1 MRVLNKRWIGVGLAI
16 LFAASLFALG
26 GSSRYS
32 NLFNSDNFVA
42 NVSGT
47 NISTT
52 QFVRALDMNVSQ
64 FAQMIGSDLS
74 AEQIKAFQIHQLVLQ
89 NLVNNA
95 IFENEFDKIS
105 FTLDDSTIAKKTK
118 ERFPNLYINNKINDD
133 ALNSFLRQ
141 QRLKIEDLVNIIN
154 YETRASVF
162 DELFFETNY
171 PSEVSKIINMVNNQS
186 RKIKLIKIP
195 FEKITVPNFNIEN
208 INNNNED
215 LKNYYAEN
223 TKDYIQEERRDLS
236 YIIIDKLLYSDKFT
250 PNKTEIENYFSEN
263 KNLFLIPEKRSF
275 KQFNFKSKEKAEDFR
290 VRVKGLNQDEITTF
304 SRENNIIFNN
314 FENLDKNQVL
324 EDLSNV
330 IFSLQK
336 DDISEVVSTAIA
348 FHVIILDNISYEK
361 QSLYGEVEEEIKLT
375 LTDIQLNNFFND
387 LKLKINQQILN
398 GSTLKEIAN
407 KNSLQI
413 ENLKNI
419 TLNNIEEDDL
429 TKTLITNGFS
439 QNKDFISDVD
449 DFNNNKSFIINVDNI
464 IPSEAKSLN
473 IAFNDV
479 KSDFLIS
486 KKTDYAN
493 KIFKE
498 NNFKNSIKN
507 ISEIFNIEYE
517 LITIE
522 MNSDTLPT
530 SIKNNVFDT
539 DINNLTFSSD
549 DKNIYFAQVDSILIP
564 DINEEFSKISLISEI
579 KNAFGNEIIKTK
591 NISFNDELINGL
603 LSQYK

>member
-1 MRVLNKRWIGVGLAI
+1 MRVLNKRWIGIGLAI

-52 QFVRALDMNVSQ
+52 QFVRALDMNISQ
-64 FAQMIGSDLS
+64 FSQMIGSDLS

-95 IFENEFDKIS
+95 IFENEFDNIN

-162 DELFFETNY
+162 DDLFFEKNY
-171 PSEVSKIINMVNNQS
+171 PDEISKKINMVNNQS

-195 FEKITVPNFNIEN
+195 FEKITLPNLNINE

-215 LKNYYAEN
+215 LKKYYAKNIE
-223 TKDYIQEERRDLS
+223 DYMQEEGRDLS
-236 YIIIDKLLYSDKFT
+236 YIIIDKLLYRDNFT
-250 PNKTEIENYFSEN
+250 PNRSEIENYFSEN

-290 VRVKGLNQDEITTF
+290 IRINGLDEDEIINFSNESKITF
-304 SRENNIIFNN
+304 NK
-314 FENLDKNQVL
+314 FENLNKNQVL
-324 EDLSNV
+324 EELSNI

-336 DDISEVVSTAIA
+336 NNISEVVSTAIA
-348 FHVIILDNISYEK
+348 FHVIILDNISYER
-361 QSLYGEVEEEIKLT
+361 QSLYDEVEEEIKLS
-375 LTDIQLNNFFND
+375 LTNIKLNNFFND
-387 LKLKINQQILN
+387 LKLRINQQILN
-398 GSTLKEIAN
+398 GSTLKEIAD
-407 KNSLQI
+407 KNNLRI
-413 ENLKNI
+413 ENLNNV
-419 TLNNIEEDDL
+419 TLDNIEEDEL
-429 TKTLITNGFS
+429 IKNLITRGFS
-439 QNKDFISDVD
+439 QNKDFISDIY

-464 IPSEAKSLN
+464 TPTKPKSLN
-473 IAFNDV
+473 DAFNDV
-479 KSDFLIS
+479 KSDYLIS

-498 NNFKNSIKN
+498 NNFKNSVKN

-517 LITIE
+517 LITIK
-522 MNSDTLPT
+522 MNEDTLPT
-530 SIKNNVFDT
+530 SVKKNVFDT
-539 DINNLTFSSD
+539 DINNLTFSLD
-549 DKNIYFAQVDSILIP
+549 DKNIYFAEVDSIFIP
-564 DINEEFSKISLISEI
+564 NINGELSELSLISEI

>member
-1 MRVLNKRWIGVGLAI
+1 MRVLNKRWIGIGLAI

-52 QFVRALDMNVSQ
+52 QFVRALDMNIGQ

-74 AEQIKAFQIHQLVLQ
+74 AEQIRAFQIHQLVLQ

-95 IFENEFDKIS
+95 IFENEFDEIN
-105 FTLDDSTIAKKTK
+105 FILDDSTIAKKTK
-118 ERFPNLYINNKINDD
+118 ERFPNLYINNEINDD

-141 QRLKIEDLVNIIN
+141 QRLKIEDLVNIIK
-154 YETRASVF
+154 YETRAIVF
-162 DELFFETNY
+162 DDLLFEKNY
-171 PSEVSKIINMVNNQS
+171 PSEISKKISMVNNQT
-186 RKIKLIKIP
+186 RTIKLIKIP
-195 FEKITVPNFNIEN
+195 LEKITIPNINIEN
-208 INNNNED
+208 LDKNNEE
-215 LKNYYAEN
+215 LKDYYN
-223 TKDYIQEERRDLS
+223 QNIKNYIQEEIRDLS
-236 YIIIDKLLYSDKFT
+236 YIVIDKLLFRDNFT

-263 KNLFLIPEKRSF
+263 KDLFLIPEKRSF
-275 KQFNFKSKEKAEDFR
+275 KQFNFKSIEEAEDFR
-290 VRVKGLNQDEITTF
+290 IRVKGFDEDEITNFSNENKITF
-304 SRENNIIFNN
+304 NK
-314 FENLDKNQVL
+314 FENLNKNQVL
-324 EDLSNV
+324 DELSNV

-336 DDISEVVSTAIA
+336 DNISEVISTAIA
-348 FHVIILDNISYEK
+348 FHVIILDNISYAR
-361 QSLYGEVEEEIKLT
+361 QSSYDEVEEEIKLT
-375 LTDIQLNNFFND
+375 LTNIQLNNFFND
-387 LKLKINQQILN
+387 LKLRINQQILN
-398 GSTLKEIAN
+398 GSTLEEIAN
-407 KNSLQI
+407 KNNLVI

-419 TLNNIEEDDL
+419 TLKNTEEDDL
-429 TKTLITNGFS
+429 IKTLITKGFS
-439 QNKDFISDVD
+439 ENKDFISNID
-449 DFNNNKSFIINVDNI
+449 DFNDNISFIINVDNI

-493 KIFKE
+493 KIFIE

-507 ISEIFNIEYE
+507 ISEIFNLEYE
-517 LITIE
+517 LITIK
-522 MNSDTLPT
+522 MNSDTIPASLREN
-530 SIKNNVFDT
+530 IFNT
-539 DINNLTFSSD
+539 DINNLSFSSD
-549 DKNIYFAQVDSILIP
+549 NKAIYFAEVDSILIP
-564 DINEEFSKISLISEI
+564 DINEGFSELNLISEI

>member
-171 PSEVSKIINMVNNQS
+171 PSEVTKIINMVNNQS

>member
-275 KQFNFKSKEKAEDFR
+275 KQFNFKSREKAEDFR

-507 ISEIFNIEYE
+507 ISKIFNIEYE

-591 NISFNDELINGL
+591 NISINDELINGL

>member
-195 FEKITVPNFNIEN
+195 FEKITVPNLNIEN

-215 LKNYYAEN
+215 LKNYYAAN

-236 YIIIDKLLYSDKFT
+236 YIVIDKLLYSDKFT

-375 LTDIQLNNFFND
+375 LTNIQLNNFFND

-419 TLNNIEEDDL
+419 TLNNVEEDDL

-449 DFNNNKSFIINVDNI
+449 DFSNNKSFIINVDNI
-464 IPSEAKSLN
+464 IPSEPKSLN